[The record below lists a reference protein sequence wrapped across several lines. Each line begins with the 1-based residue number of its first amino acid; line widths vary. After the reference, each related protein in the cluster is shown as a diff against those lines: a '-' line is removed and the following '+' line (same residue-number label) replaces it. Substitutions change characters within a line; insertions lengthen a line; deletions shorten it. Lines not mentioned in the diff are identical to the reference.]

1 MGGMCVRDEEKE
13 VKFAMVSSTVVCVC
27 VMEKSFMVKEK
38 KKKKRTLE
46 MAKRVCKGSKK
57 RIIQGRERGEEAENA
72 GKIRFRRFDEINV

>member
-1 MGGMCVRDEEKE
+1 
-13 VKFAMVSSTVVCVC
+13 
-27 VMEKSFMVKEK
+27 MVKEK

-72 GKIRFRRFDEINV
+72 GKIRFRRFDEIKRMTLRLSHDFCL